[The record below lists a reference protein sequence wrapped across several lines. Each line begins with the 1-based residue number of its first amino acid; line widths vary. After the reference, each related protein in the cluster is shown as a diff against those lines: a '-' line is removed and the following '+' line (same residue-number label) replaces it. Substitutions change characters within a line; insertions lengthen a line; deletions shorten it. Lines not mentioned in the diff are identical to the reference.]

1 MATYVIGD
9 VHGCVR
15 ELEKLV
21 EKIAPT
27 QRDALWFV
35 GDLVG
40 KGPHE
45 WEVLTF
51 IRNLVNAKVIL
62 GNHDLHFLA
71 ERLASNPK
79 KAIASG
85 HQAELEFLCQQH
97 LALWHEKTDTLCVH
111 AGIDASWS
119 VAQTLRYAQE
129 IEELLQGSATRRDLF
144 DSMYSNTA
152 NQWHEDLVGVVRR
165 QTIINILTRIRVV
178 SKKGRQADLHFS
190 RGLADIAADYEPW
203 YEGIRVWP
211 CARIVFG
218 HWAALKGRS
227 MNPKAIAL
235 DGGLVYGGALLA
247 KCLESGEMYEVAK
260 D

>member
-15 ELEKLV
+15 ELERLIK
-21 EKIAPT
+21 KINPQQT
-27 QRDALWFV
+27 DALWFV

-40 KGPHE
+40 KGAYE
-45 WEVLTF
+45 WEVLSF
-51 IRNLVNAKVIL
+51 VRSLKNAKVIL

-71 ERLASNPK
+71 ERLASKPK
-79 KAIASG
+79 KAVASG
-85 HQAELEFLCQQH
+85 QQAVLEFLCQQH

-111 AGIDASWS
+111 AGIAPSWS
-119 VAQTLRYAQE
+119 VAQTLQYAQE
-129 IEELLQGSATRRDLF
+129 IEALLQNDKTRQDLF
-144 DSMYSNTA
+144 DTMYSNTA
-152 NQWHEDLVGVVRR
+152 NHWREDLVGVVRR

-178 SKKGRQADLHFS
+178 SKSGQQANLNFS
-190 RGLADIAADYEPW
+190 RGLTDITADCEPW
-203 YEGIRVWP
+203 YESIRVWP

-218 HWAALKGRS
+218 HWAALNGCSK
-227 MNPKAIAL
+227 NPKAIAM

-247 KCLESGEMYEVAK
+247 RCLESGEMHEVAK